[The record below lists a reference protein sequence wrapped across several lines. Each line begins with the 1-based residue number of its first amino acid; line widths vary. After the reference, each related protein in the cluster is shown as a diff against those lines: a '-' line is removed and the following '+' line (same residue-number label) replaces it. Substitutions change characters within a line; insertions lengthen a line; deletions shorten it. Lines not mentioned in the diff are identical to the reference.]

1 MPDRRAPMR
10 STWAMPVD
18 VPTLDTDR
26 LLMREFRGDDFEQMV
41 GFYADPISRFY
52 GGPCDRQE
60 AWRKFAMYPGHWA
73 LRGFGPWAL
82 ELKATGEYLGLC
94 GLWYPDGWIEPEIT
108 WALLP
113 AHHGNGFATE
123 AARRALR
130 AAYDDFGW
138 STAVSVIAV
147 DNAASMAVAS
157 RLGATIEREVE
168 YRYGRANLY
177 RHAS

>member
-1 MPDRRAPMR
+1 MR

-26 LLMREFRGDDFEQMV
+26 LLMREFRGDDFEQMA

-147 DNAASMAVAS
+147 DNAASMAVAT

-177 RHAS
+177 RHAR

>member
-1 MPDRRAPMR
+1 M
-10 STWAMPVD
+10 SVD
-18 VPTLDTDR
+18 VPTLETDR
-26 LLMREFRGDDFEQMV
+26 IVMREFRGDDFEPMA
-41 GFYADPISRFY
+41 GFYADPVSRFY

-82 ELKATGEYLGLC
+82 EIKATGEYIGLC

-113 AHHGNGFATE
+113 AHHGNGYATE

-130 AAYDDFGW
+130 SAYDDFGW
-138 STAVSVIAV
+138 PTAVSVIAV
-147 DNAASMAVAS
+147 DNAPSMAVAT
-157 RLGATIEREVE
+157 RLGATFEREVD
-168 YRYGRANLY
+168 YRYGRASLY
-177 RHAS
+177 RHAR